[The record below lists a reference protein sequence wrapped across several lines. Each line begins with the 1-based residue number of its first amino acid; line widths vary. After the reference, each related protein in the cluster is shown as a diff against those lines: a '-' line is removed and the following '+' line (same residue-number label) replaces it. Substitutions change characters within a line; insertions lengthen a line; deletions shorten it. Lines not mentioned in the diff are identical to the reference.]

1 MGGLHIAVQPFG
13 VYQAIEWIVGNSSFS
28 EKINGIKRIR
38 RMIDM
43 NQTDDVI
50 KLGIVSRLVELLD
63 KTDSIQ
69 LQVKNLNF
77 CY

>member
-1 MGGLHIAVQPFG
+1 MGGLHITVQPFS

-28 EKINGIKRIR
+28 EKINGIIRIR
-38 RMIDM
+38 RMVDM

-63 KTDSIQ
+63 KTDYIQ
-69 LQVKNLNF
+69 LQVMHHNF
-77 CY
+77 CH